1 MQRSGQSIVK
11 KELRILL
18 CNRAP
23 IETLPDFFAQLSGA
37 GQRFRGIVQQTDD
50 STRQGLRISRINRH
64 IFEAI
69 TEHPRQ
75 RSHAT
80 GQNRATA
87 YTRIYQHHA
96 EPDLVAGWR
105 PTEGRYTQ
113 GRDPIN
119 GGSSLRQPP
128 PAGVPPPSPTQPP
141 CTR

>member
-64 IFEAI
+64 IFEAL
-69 TEHPRQ
+69 TEHLRQ
-75 RSHAT
+75 RWHAT
-80 GQNRATA
+80 CQPGANAANRP
-87 YTRIYQHHA
+87 YQPQKSD
-96 EPDLVAGWR
+96 EPREG
-105 PTEGRYTQ
+105 TERVYK
-113 GRDPIN
+113 I
-119 GGSSLRQPP
+119 
-128 PAGVPPPSPTQPP
+128 
-141 CTR
+141 